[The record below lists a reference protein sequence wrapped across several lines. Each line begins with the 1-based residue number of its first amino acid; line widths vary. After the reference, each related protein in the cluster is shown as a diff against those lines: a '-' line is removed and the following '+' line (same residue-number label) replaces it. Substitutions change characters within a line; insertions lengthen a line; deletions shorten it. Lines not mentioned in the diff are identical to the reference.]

1 MRVSAPVL
9 DAAYQGAR
17 GAYSEQAARDLLG
30 ANASL
35 LPCPTLEEM
44 FGAVR
49 DGRARHAVV
58 PVENCLTGAVPNAYE
73 LLFAHDLQVIG
84 ETQVH
89 IEHVLAAPPGAML
102 EGIRRVLSHPV
113 ALAQCGAFFGRA
125 SHAKPVEFYDTAGAT
140 EEVARRG
147 DPSVAAI
154 GPRGAAERHGLQIL
168 ARNVQDRIDNFT
180 EFVVVR
186 AR

>member
-1 MRVSAPVL
+1 MTTARV
-9 DAAYQGAR
+9 AYQGAP
-17 GAYSEQAARDLLG
+17 GAFSDEAARAFFRGQPIDAIPCMTFEDIATALLDRSAEYG
-30 ANASL
+30 IFPVQNAIAGPVHVARTVLDASTFL
-35 LPCPTLEEM
+35 RIGRMLHPIRLHLAGTADATLA
-44 FGAVR
+44 GVR
-49 DGRARHAVV
+49 
-58 PVENCLTGAVPNAYE
+58 T
-73 LLFAHDLQVIG
+73 
-84 ETQVH
+84 
-89 IEHVLAAPPGAML
+89 
-102 EGIRRVLSHPV
+102 VLSHPM

-125 SHAKPVEFYDTAGAT
+125 THATPVEFYDTAGAT